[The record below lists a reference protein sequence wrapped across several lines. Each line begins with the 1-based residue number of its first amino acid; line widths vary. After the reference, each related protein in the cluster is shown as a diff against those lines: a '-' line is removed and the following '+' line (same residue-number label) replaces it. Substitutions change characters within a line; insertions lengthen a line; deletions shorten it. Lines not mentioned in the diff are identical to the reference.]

1 MAKEFNSIGD
11 LMPDPKNPRKHP
23 ERNIAVLEKS
33 LEQFGAARSI
43 VIDEDGRV
51 LAGNGVVEAA
61 ANIGIERIK
70 TIEASGNEIVAV
82 VRRGLTEE
90 QKMGL
95 AVADNKAGEL
105 AEWDSDMLAEISREV
120 DLTPFFT
127 EEELAELLKD
137 TEQIHEVERELKP
150 KKYVRV
156 LVSVPI
162 DSAGEAK
169 ELLDQLAEIPEI
181 EIDYGAN

>member
-1 MAKEFNSIGD
+1 
-11 LMPDPKNPRKHP
+11 
-23 ERNIAVLEKS
+23 
-33 LEQFGAARSI
+33 
-43 VIDEDGRV
+43 
-51 LAGNGVVEAA
+51 
-61 ANIGIERIK
+61 
-70 TIEASGNEIVAV
+70 
-82 VRRGLTEE
+82 
-90 QKMGL
+90 
-95 AVADNKAGEL
+95 
-105 AEWDSDMLAEISREV
+105 
-120 DLTPFFT
+120 
-127 EEELAELLKD
+127 LAELLKD